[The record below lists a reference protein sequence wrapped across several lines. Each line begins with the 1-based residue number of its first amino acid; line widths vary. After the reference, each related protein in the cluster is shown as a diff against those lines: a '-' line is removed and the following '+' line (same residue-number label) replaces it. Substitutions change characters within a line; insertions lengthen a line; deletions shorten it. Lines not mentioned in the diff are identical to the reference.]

1 MSKDY
6 SEYQLEEYEK
16 KNLLRHG
23 NKNISFDYFCNNVWY
38 GKDNKY
44 FIITVDKSKEL
55 YYMQD
60 LINEIEGEPDDTV
73 FDEDDYK
80 SKQDLYEYFCNKY
93 NVMSKNIFLLELY
106 FWCLFCTVVIDF
118 I

>member
-6 SEYQLEEYEK
+6 SEYQFEENEK
-16 KNLLRHG
+16 KTILRHG

-38 GKDNKY
+38 GKDNKF
-44 FIITVDKSKEL
+44 FIITVDESKEL
-55 YYMQD
+55 YYMQE
-60 LINEIEGEPDDTV
+60 LINEIEGEPDDTL

-93 NVMSKNIFLLELY
+93 KHITHL
-106 FWCLFCTVVIDF
+106 I
-118 I
+118 